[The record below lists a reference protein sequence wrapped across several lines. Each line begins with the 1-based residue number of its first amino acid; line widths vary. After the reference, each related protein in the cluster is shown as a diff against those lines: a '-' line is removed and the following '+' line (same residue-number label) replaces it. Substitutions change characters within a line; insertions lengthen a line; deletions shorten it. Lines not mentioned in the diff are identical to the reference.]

1 MLKLPLP
8 KLRSTTRVHPNVTYF
23 TFLFVGLIM
32 VGCSAGVQS
41 TQTSHNHLPPQCD
54 PQKIIFYQKNSSHL
68 SEYVDDFI
76 GEISKISKL
85 KGNFQLE
92 IRRSQVM
99 IAFGEDLIKRLG
111 LLESS
116 LDCAPLRDQYLVD
129 RQMIFNKLEGL
140 IQSQSSP

>member
-1 MLKLPLP
+1 MPLP
-8 KLRSTTRVHPNVTYF
+8 KLRSTTRVYPNVIFY
-23 TFLFVGLIM
+23 TFLLMGLSF
-32 VGCSAGVQS
+32 GCSVGVQS
-41 TQTSHNHLPPQCD
+41 TQIKQAPPPTQCD
-54 PQKIIFYQKNSSHL
+54 QQQINSYHKSADQL
-68 SEYVDDFI
+68 SEYVDNFI
-76 GEISKISKL
+76 SEISKISSL
-85 KGNFQLE
+85 QGNFQLE